1 MSLWRRLGD
10 SDAYGSC
17 DAMLGG
23 QAAELKARP
32 RLFPVSARESESPHV
47 SDKWVPSE
55 ATGGHQN
62 WGRGLIVALLERKSP
77 GADATGAISSKMRVT
92 VVSAFHRGHLAQNA

>member
-17 DAMLGG
+17 DATLGG

-32 RLFPVSARESESPHV
+32 RLFPVSARESELPHL
-47 SDKWVPSE
+47 SDKWVPSK

-62 WGRGLIVALLERKSP
+62 WGRGVIVASRRTHCGRGVTSP
-77 GADATGAISSKMRVT
+77 LHNL
-92 VVSAFHRGHLAQNA
+92 FHRVLGSFPCLRM